1 MVGQALEALARKR
14 WPEHIAQEAGAR
26 GLVGGAGA
34 GLGVQ
39 VEALVLHDEVAHD
52 LRAAAVHD
60 ADGVTLAFSRAR
72 GDGRGAAAWGRG
84 WVGRP

>member
-39 VEALVLHDEVAHD
+39 VEALVLHDEVAD
-52 LRAAAVHD
+52 DFGTAAVHD
-60 ADGVTLAFSRAR
+60 ADGVAFPLGGARRRRAR
-72 GDGRGAAAWGRG
+72 RSR
-84 WVGRP
+84 VGQG